1 MTDETN
7 TWEYISYDL
16 WGNDVDG
23 YEVNAA
29 YTTGRIYEIDDDS
42 DTGVIR
48 FLRDNGFMDDSA
60 DEMEIDIDG
69 DEDVIYVNYKGY
81 PALEFR
87 RTDEPANM
95 GGLQ

>member
-1 MTDETN
+1 MSEDTN

-16 WGNDVDG
+16 WGNEEDG
-23 YEVNAA
+23 FEVNAA
-29 YTTGRIYEIDDDS
+29 YTTGRVYEIDDDS

-48 FLRDNGFMDDSA
+48 FLRDAGFMDDDV
-60 DEMEIDIDG
+60 DEMDVDVDG
-69 DEDVIYVNYKGY
+69 DEDVIYINYRGY